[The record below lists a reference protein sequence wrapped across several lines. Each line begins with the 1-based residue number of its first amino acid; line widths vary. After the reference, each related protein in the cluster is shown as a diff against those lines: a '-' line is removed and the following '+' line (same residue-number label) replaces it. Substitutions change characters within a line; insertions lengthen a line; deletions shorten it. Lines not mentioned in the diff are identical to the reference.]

1 MKVEGIKCISVT
13 PEGETLTLVL
23 SETTFT
29 KVEKALVGK
38 TELSVYTDNEEVE
51 ELVEKHY
58 DYAKADSN
66 TYNHDDKTFTLRL
79 RKLSAL
85 EKRILELEKFVA
97 TLSK

>member
-1 MKVEGIKCISVT
+1 MKVEGIKCLSIK

-38 TELSVYTDNEEVE
+38 TELSVYTDNEVE
-51 ELVEKHY
+51 DELVEKHY

-66 TYNHDDKTFTLRL
+66 TYNHEDKTFTLKL
-79 RKLSAL
+79 RKLSAV
-85 EKRILELEKFVA
+85 EKRLLELEKIVTA
-97 TLSK
+97 LSK